1 MHYLLSIADPQGHY
15 FDVQLNLTVKA
26 NKLEVTP
33 EGFRALRLRLPSW
46 IPGSYLIREFSRNV
60 VSFESKVNDEAC
72 LYTKTC
78 KDEWTVLCKSKAKD
92 ELHYELNW
100 RVYAWDLSVR
110 GAHLDETHA
119 FFNGT
124 SVFLYPVGW
133 EDEQIGL
140 TIKRPELERPLG
152 FKAGMHRA
160 SNKPTGLNAED
171 WWVATGLDRVEATP
185 AVESKLFKVPKSRK
199 LGNVQHG
206 CAKLPLGGQLNYT
219 ATNYDTLIDHPVEM
233 GALQLAS
240 FEACGVPHYF
250 AVYGAD
256 NDLDLGRV
264 CADLKP
270 VCEAQIKL
278 FEPKTE
284 KAPFE
289 GYWFLLHATHDG
301 YGGLEH
307 RNSTALLCSRKD
319 LPQTGVDK
327 VPEGYETFLGLCS
340 HEYFHSWNVK
350 RMKPAAFTPYDLRT
364 ENYTRLLWVFEGF
377 TSYYDDIVLAR
388 AGKMTEKAYL
398 KALGKTASQ
407 VLKNPGSGVQPVAE
421 SSFEAW
427 TKYYRQDENAPNS
440 IVSYYTKGALVAF
453 CLDAAIR
460 AKTESSYCLDDVMRL
475 MWKKHGK
482 KAVGLPEGGMA
493 DLVQEATGVDLSD
506 ELEAWTETTAE
517 LPLQESLKVFGFEL
531 KPEPQEHK
539 VYVGLQ
545 GGFKPEG
552 MVVKNVLN
560 GSPAHHAGIAA
571 GDVLVAWGDRRM
583 LEVNYQRALKQL
595 APGAHVK
602 VLGFRAERLMEFDL
616 QLVEA
621 KAHAWEIVEAPKSED
636 ADGKVMKGPWAH
648 GMN

>member
-1 MHYLLSIADPQGHY
+1 LKEQALHYDLSIADPQGHY
-15 FDVQLNLTVKA
+15 FDVQLSLLVKA
-26 NKLEVTP
+26 SKLELTP
-33 EGFRALRLRLPSW
+33 DGLRALTLRLPSW

-60 VSFESKVNDEAC
+60 VSFESKVNDEPC
-72 LYTKTC
+72 MWRKTC
-78 KDEWTVLCKSKAKD
+78 KDEWTVLCKAKAKD
-92 ELHYELNW
+92 ELSFDLSW

-124 SVFLYPVGW
+124 SVFLCPVGW
-133 EDEQIGL
+133 EDEAVEL
-140 TIKRPELERPLG
+140 TIQRPV
-152 FKAGMHRA
+152 FSK
-160 SNKPTGLNAED
+160 KPTGLNSED
-171 WWVATGLDRVEATP
+171 WWVATGLDRVESAP
-185 AVESKLFKVPKSRK
+185 VNESKLFKVSKGK
-199 LGNVQHG
+199 KAGNVQHG
-206 CAKLPLGGQLNYT
+206 CAKLPPGGKLEFSADNFD
-219 ATNYDTLIDHPVEM
+219 ALIDHPVEM
-233 GALQLAS
+233 GALQTAS
-240 FEACGVPHYF
+240 FMACGVPHYF

-256 NDLDLGRV
+256 ADMDLDRI

-319 LPQTGVDK
+319 LPQVGVEK
-327 VPEGYETFLGLCS
+327 APEGYDTFLGLCS

-377 TSYYDDIVLAR
+377 TSYYDDVMLAR
-388 AGKMTEKAYL
+388 AGKMTDKAYL
-398 KALGKTASQ
+398 KALGKTVSQ
-407 VLKNPGSGVQPVAE
+407 VLKNPGSKVQPVAE

-427 TKYYRQDENAPNS
+427 TKYYRQDENAPNA
-440 IVSYYTKGALVAF
+440 IVSYYTKGALVAL
-453 CLDAAIR
+453 CMDSAIR
-460 AKTESSYCLDDVMRL
+460 SKTDGAHSLDDVMRL

-482 KAVGLPEGGMA
+482 KALGVPEGCIA
-493 DLVQEATGVDLSD
+493 DLVLEATGVDLSD
-506 ELEAWTETTAE
+506 ELETWTETTAE
-517 LPLQESLKVFGFEL
+517 LPLQDSLKVFGFEL

-552 MVVKNVLN
+552 MAVKNVIN

-583 LEVNYQRALKQL
+583 LEVNYQRALKQM
-595 APGAHVK
+595 APSSRVK
-602 VLGFRAERLMEFDL
+602 VLGFRAERLMEFDV

-621 KAHAWEIVEAPKSED
+621 KAQAWEIVEAPKDE
-636 ADGKVMKGPWAH
+636 AAAVKVMKAPWVY
-648 GMN
+648 GLD